1 MDNAQEAPVSTC
13 PVPFCGKEF
22 KDYRSVYRHLARV
35 HRLNNDDPIWQQH
48 SRDFGGNKPRA
59 SCPWCANTFRNLSVH
74 KKTCRQRPAVEPPP
88 TLASTR
94 GLPPEKQQLVV
105 DLLGGGTSPGK
116 TSKQHASGQQSSE
129 TSPPPS
135 RTATLTCDHPLGR
148 NEWCRSSRTPAE
160 PCESGNAMRW
170 RSFAGRTRNSAAL
183 SSLTF
188 SQLL

>member
-105 DLLGGGTSPGK
+105 DLLGGGLLQGK
-116 TSKQHASGQQSSE
+116 H
-129 TSPPPS
+129 
-135 RTATLTCDHPLGR
+135 
-148 NEWCRSSRTPAE
+148 RSSMPAVSRV
-160 PCESGNAMRW
+160 PRPHHRRPGP
-170 RSFAGRTRNSAAL
+170 
-183 SSLTF
+183 
-188 SQLL
+188 LL

>member
-74 KKTCRQRPAVEPPP
+74 KKTCHQCPAVEPPP

-105 DLLGGGTSPGK
+105 DLLGGDFSRENIEAACQRSAEFRDLTTAVQDRYSNLR
-116 TSKQHASGQQSSE
+116 
-129 TSPPPS
+129 PS
-135 RTATLTCDHPLGR
+135 LRKKRMVQVLKDACRAVRERER
-148 NEWCRSSRTPAE
+148 NEMEIVRWENQEFCRTLLLDLLPA
-160 PCESGNAMRW
+160 M
-170 RSFAGRTRNSAAL
+170 
-183 SSLTF
+183 
-188 SQLL
+188 